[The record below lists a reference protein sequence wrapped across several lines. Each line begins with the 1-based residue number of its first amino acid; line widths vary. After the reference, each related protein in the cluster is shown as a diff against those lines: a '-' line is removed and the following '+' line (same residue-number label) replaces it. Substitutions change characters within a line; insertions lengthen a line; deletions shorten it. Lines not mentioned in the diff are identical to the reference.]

1 MAVMLKDTA
10 RDAALNQV
18 SQEPTSDS
26 FSVDIEQKAVDE
38 AHLQNTTVHNFTWQ
52 GVTVT
57 VKDRKT
63 KNPKVILDNINGIVS
78 AGTCSFPQCF

>member
-1 MAVMLKDTA
+1 MPQPLTDRYHSPSDT
-10 RDAALNQV
+10 DVTQT
-18 SQEPTSDS
+18 PTPDS
-26 FSVDIEQKAVDE
+26 FSVDVEQKVVDE

-63 KNPKVILDNINGIVS
+63 KQPKVILDGIDGTVR
-78 AGTCSFPQCF
+78 AGT

>member
-1 MAVMLKDTA
+1 MPQPLTDKSPSPSDT
-10 RDAALNQV
+10 DV
-18 SQEPTSDS
+18 SQSSTPDG
-26 FSVDIEQKAVDE
+26 FSVDIEQRVVDE

-63 KNPKVILDNINGIVS
+63 KQPRVILDGIDGSVK
-78 AGTCSFPQCF
+78 AGM

>member
-1 MAVMLKDTA
+1 MPQPLTGRFQAPSDT
-10 RDAALNQV
+10 DVTQT
-18 SQEPTSDS
+18 PTPDS
-26 FSVDIEQKAVDE
+26 FSMDVEQKAVDE

-63 KNPKVILDNINGIVS
+63 KQPKVILDGIDGTVR
-78 AGTCSFPQCF
+78 AGR